1 VHLDDIGVAQARHSP
16 GFSLKT
22 LLEPLFGDKFG
33 SDYFQSPMNGQAR
46 VKGFVHIGH
55 TAPPQ
60 ALDNLVLPQ
69 GLSYEISH
77 IITPIS
83 LTDNN
88 RLNFFLPALCII
100 S

>member
-1 VHLDDIGVAQARHSP
+1 MVRFRQLLAVK
-16 GFSLKT
+16 FS
-22 LLEPLFGDKFG
+22 E
-33 SDYFQSPMNGQAR
+33 
-46 VKGFVHIGH
+46 V
-55 TAPPQ
+55 